1 MRKELNTRFNG
12 QDIRKVGTANP
23 TVTSG
28 AAIAHA
34 CLPSVRLK
42 GWPKSRCELLLNTPE
57 DADAKSKSRAL
68 ELVSFMAWVKK
79 GATRSF
85 RGKKFRK
92 GPGNFLKIKNRAGA
106 CPPLTTGQNLVHA
119 MPSGRSCPSGKKNF
133 VHARLPARS
142 ALILEER
149 AAAAVLRQQTYCC
162 CSSLQN
168 RTRFSDEKDLG
179 RNRQTWAAASWTR
192 KQDVHRRLA
201 ISKLKSFSFP
211 RNNCCKR
218 KPNKKKDNLFG

>member
-1 MRKELNTRFNG
+1 MPA
-12 QDIRKVGTANP
+12 VCTAERVTEIEVR
-23 TVTSG
+23 TVVK
-28 AAIAHA
+28 H
-34 CLPSVRLK
+34 
-42 GWPKSRCELLLNTPE
+42 TPE

-79 GATRSF
+79 GVTRSF
-85 RGKKFRK
+85 RGKKLRK

-106 CPPLTTGQNLVHA
+106 CPPPYPRDKILCTRCLRAEAAH
-119 MPSGRSCPSGKKNF
+119 RGKKSF

-149 AAAAVLRQQTYCC
+149 AAAAVAAAVLRQQTYCC

-179 RNRQTWAAASWTR
+179 RNRQT
-192 KQDVHRRLA
+192 
-201 ISKLKSFSFP
+201 
-211 RNNCCKR
+211 
-218 KPNKKKDNLFG
+218 